1 MNNKII
7 IAIVSSLIVVCLAV
21 GIGMNHK
28 SGNSK
33 DETNSTY
40 NTKKV
45 SAVDEISAQNENSET
60 ESASSTEKAE
70 IKSTSFAEKS
80 SSAEEKEEP
89 KAQEKAS
96 STTKKQPFSEKTTK
110 KHTTEKVTEQKNLLV
125 TFSVNCEKA
134 VDYGAD
140 YPRYIINKTNCTAPK
155 GTTVFDLLNAEC
167 RKHSVALVHQ
177 NKSYVKAIG
186 GLSEK
191 DCGNGSGWTYLVNG
205 VKPMMS
211 ASKYVL
217 KDGDVVEWYYVTSPT
232 D

>member
-33 DETNSTY
+33 DETNLISDIET
-40 NTKKV
+40 V
-45 SAVDEISAQNENSET
+45 SAVDESSLLIETSET
-60 ESASSTEKAE
+60 NSSEKSKETETSAKN
-70 IKSTSFAEKS
+70 KSTSNDL
-80 SSAEEKEEP
+80 
-89 KAQEKAS
+89 
-96 STTKKQPFSEKTTK
+96 STTKKNGAKAESSTKSFVKKETTSSAKTTVK
-110 KHTTEKVTEQKNLLV
+110 KADKPTEKKEIIV
-125 TFSVNCEKA
+125 TFSVNSEKA
-134 VDYGAD
+134 AN
-140 YPRYIINKTNCTAPK
+140 YPQYIINPSKLTVEN

-167 RKHSVALVHQ
+167 RKNSIPLDHQ
-177 NKSYVKAIG
+177 NKSYVKAID